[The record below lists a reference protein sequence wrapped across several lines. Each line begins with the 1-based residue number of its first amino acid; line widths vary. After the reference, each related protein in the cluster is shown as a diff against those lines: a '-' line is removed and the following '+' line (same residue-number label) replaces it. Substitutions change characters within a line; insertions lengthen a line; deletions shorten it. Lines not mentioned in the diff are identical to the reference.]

1 VQEWRSYFGFTSS
14 HLMAP
19 ELASTAYTPQPRG
32 EANFAKT
39 TPTAAAIASTTTRA
53 RTERITATAA
63 RWSR

>member
-32 EANFAKT
+32 EPNFAKT

>member
-1 VQEWRSYFGFTSS
+1 MQEWRSYFGFTSS

-32 EANFAKT
+32 EPNFAKT
-39 TPTAAAIASTTTRA
+39 TPTAAAIA
-53 RTERITATAA
+53 TERITATAA